1 MSKQNEAHSPA
12 SSPDTSPHL
21 VPNSRNRRPGPWRE
35 ARRGAWLA
43 VALVAAF
50 GAGYGKGAKDTADS
64 WIPPQGWSLTGASQS
79 FSLLST
85 PEGNRLVDA
94 KPVAP
99 AKPAART
106 YKPNLKPYET
116 LEEVRRA
123 IRDKFVRTQV
133 SDEELT
139 YGAVRGMLRGL
150 GDRFTRF
157 MTPDDYKK
165 FNEENNAEFVGIGAR
180 IDIKED
186 YQGGPAAKPLNASRP
201 YIVEPID
208 GGPAQKA
215 GLQKDDVILEI
226 DGKSTADMSD
236 EAVVSRIRGER
247 GTPVKL
253 KIERKTKA
261 AALNRDAVYRVL
273 DLNLVRD
280 VIELHPVK
288 LEWLPGRV
296 AWLKLDEFNRK
307 SNAEVVT
314 ALKQVKSGLQG
325 QPTRGLILDLRDNP
339 GGLLDQAVDITS
351 HFVQSGPVVFTKERT
366 GQTIP
371 LNADRSQYLD
381 LKMPVVVLVNNY
393 SASAS
398 EIVSGALKD
407 KGIATIV
414 GEQSYGKASVQ
425 ELVELKNGGALVI
438 TTAKYLTPLKRDISD
453 KGITPDVVVKASE
466 EDEKTGRGAQLNKA
480 VEIIGQ
486 KNAALV
492 QKANPGARA
501 DAS

>member
-1 MSKQNEAHSPA
+1 
-12 SSPDTSPHL
+12 
-21 VPNSRNRRPGPWRE
+21 
-35 ARRGAWLA
+35 
-43 VALVAAF
+43 
-50 GAGYGKGAKDTADS
+50 
-64 WIPPQGWSLTGASQS
+64 
-79 FSLLST
+79 
-85 PEGNRLVDA
+85 
-94 KPVAP
+94 
-99 AKPAART
+99 
-106 YKPNLKPYET
+106 
-116 LEEVRRA
+116 
-123 IRDKFVRTQV
+123 
-133 SDEELT
+133 
-139 YGAVRGMLRGL
+139 MLRSL

-180 IDIKED
+180 IDIKDD
-186 YQGGPAAKPLNASRP
+186 YQGGPQATPLNASRP

-208 GGPAQKA
+208 GGPAKKA
-215 GLQKDDVILEI
+215 GLQKDDVILTI

-236 EAVVSRIRGER
+236 DAVVSRIRGER
-247 GTPVKL
+247 GTPVKI

-261 AALNRDAVYRVL
+261 AAMNRDAVYQIL
-273 DLNLVRD
+273 DLTLVRD

-288 LEWLPGRV
+288 LEWLPKGI

-314 ALKQVKSGLQG
+314 ALRQVQKGTQG
-325 QPTRGLILDLRDNP
+325 QPARGLILDLRDNP

-351 HFVQSGPVVFTKERT
+351 HFIQSGPVVYTKERN
-366 GQTIP
+366 GQMIP
-371 LNADRSQYLD
+371 LNADKNQFLN
-381 LKMPVVVLVNNY
+381 LQMPVVVLVNNY

-425 ELVELKNGGALVI
+425 ELVELKNGGAVVI
-438 TTAKYLTPLKRDISD
+438 TTAKYLTPSKRDISD
-453 KGITPDVVVKASE
+453 KGITPDVIVKASE

-480 VEIIGQ
+480 VDIIGE

-492 QKANPGARA
+492 QKTKPATPGETARA
-501 DAS
+501 STR